1 MGIYSDY
8 RLYRKWCDIVY
19 LLRRERIMFYE
30 DYNQLW
36 PAEVKEKYQALQAL
50 LIRNRFV
57 ENRLEVCESY
67 EEYNALAKEI
77 AELPEQIAA
86 AGREFGLAELGF
98 NMADMASSKDAR
110 FGRVSPQ

>member
-1 MGIYSDY
+1 
-8 RLYRKWCDIVY
+8 
-19 LLRRERIMFYE
+19 MFYE
-30 DYNQLW
+30 DYNLLW

-50 LIRNRFV
+50 LIRKRFV

-67 EEYNALAKEI
+67 EEYSALAKEL

-98 NMADMASSKDAR
+98 NVADMAGTKDAI
-110 FGRVSPQ
+110 FGEVSPQGSINS